1 MIIDF
6 FCQKINR
13 NKQNLILSFYF
24 YINENSTQS
33 KNGTAGIFIRCMFYV
48 DIENTHIA
56 YIYLVRSFINTSF
69 NAYK

>member
-48 DIENTHIA
+48 DIENTHIT
-56 YIYLVRSFINTSF
+56 YIKSVHSF
-69 NAYK
+69 YKHVF